1 MAEAGGGGPFVTEV
15 VALLPAP
22 ELGSVHPAHE
32 ESPHVVW
39 LGSPKGPSYR
49 SSRLTGPQKRK
60 IKGFCL
66 GRDGSKCGWCRRGM
80 PENDRSIHHIDH
92 DSTNHYSTNLEL
104 MHLKCNMK
112 EVAASKRSVVS
123 TQVRSGMDTHIPKS
137 LQNTEPIAIN
147 QAKEPIFRQCVFE
160 RIKKDKEKG
169 NQYRSQD
176 GYDFSTRSK
185 KDLVSSASGFARVS
199 VTTGKR
205 YMVKLVSPNSPNLRE
220 LHMPLIVMKDGD
232 DEYVAF
238 WNTKDYDLSIPEL
251 LAKYP
256 MNGML
261 ESTDKSISG
270 FLDRES

>member
-1 MAEAGGGGPFVTEV
+1 MTEV

-22 ELGSVHPAHE
+22 KVGSVQSAYE
-32 ESPHVVW
+32 EKPHAVW
-39 LGSPKGPSYR
+39 FGGREGPTHR
-49 SSRLTGPQKRK
+49 SSRLTKYQKKK
-60 IKGFCL
+60 IKKFCL
-66 GRDGSKCGWCRRGM
+66 ERDGDKCRWCQRGI
-80 PENDRSIHHIDH
+80 PEEQKEVHHIDH
-92 DSTNHYSTNLEL
+92 DPTNHYSTNLEV
-104 MHLKCNMK
+104 MHGRCNRQ
-112 EVAASKRSVVS
+112 EYAAWKRSKVS
-123 TQVRSGMDTHIPKS
+123 THVRPGMDTHIPKS

-160 RIKKDKEKG
+160 RIKKDREEG
-169 NQYRSQD
+169 NQYSSQD
-176 GYDFSTRSK
+176 GHDFSTRSK
-185 KDLVSSASGFARVS
+185 KDLVSSASGFAGVS

-238 WNTKDYDLSIPEL
+238 WKTKDYDLSIPEL

-256 MNGML
+256 LNGML

-270 FLDRES
+270 FLHGES